1 MIDSRSKI
9 RGNQLLFL
17 LKLPRNKFL
26 RLLIN
31 IALIIFWFALGSLF
45 DGQVL
50 QSKLIN
56 TIFFFFAG
64 VMVNFDVY
72 LNVGQTF
79 YKFIEAIIKFTPII
93 LFTWYFW
100 NEKIKLRLRKYTT
113 TSNADELKKYA
124 DLKSQG
130 IITEEEF
137 QAKKKKLLDS

>member
-1 MIDSRSKI
+1 M
-9 RGNQLLFL
+9 
-17 LKLPRNKFL
+17 KLPRNKFL

-31 IALIIFWFALGSLF
+31 IALIIVWFALGSLF

-79 YKFIEAIIKFTPII
+79 YKFIEAIIKFTPVI

-100 NEKIKLRLRKYTT
+100 NENIKLRLRKYTT

-124 DLKSQG
+124 DLKSQS

>member
-1 MIDSRSKI
+1 M
-9 RGNQLLFL
+9 
-17 LKLPRNKFL
+17 KLPRNKFL

-31 IALIIFWFALGSLF
+31 IALIIVWFALGSLF

-100 NEKIKLRLRKYTT
+100 NENIKLRLRKYTT

>member
-1 MIDSRSKI
+1 M
-9 RGNQLLFL
+9 
-17 LKLPRNKFL
+17 KLPRNKFL

-31 IALIIFWFALGSLF
+31 IALIIVWFALGSLF

-100 NEKIKLRLRKYTT
+100 NENIKLRLRKYTT
-113 TSNADELKKYA
+113 TSNADELKQYS
-124 DLKSQG
+124 DLRDQG

-137 QAKKKKLLDS
+137 QAKKKKLLDL

>member
-1 MIDSRSKI
+1 M
-9 RGNQLLFL
+9 
-17 LKLPRNKFL
+17 KLPWNKFL

-31 IALIIFWFALGSLF
+31 IALIIVWFALGSLF

-56 TIFFFFAG
+56 TIFFFLAG
-64 VMVNFDVY
+64 LIVNFDVY

-100 NEKIKLRLRKYTT
+100 NENIKLRLRKYTT
-113 TSNADELKKYA
+113 TSNSDELKKYA
-124 DLKSQG
+124 DLKSQD

-137 QAKKKKLLDS
+137 QAKKKKLLDSWNAYHL

>member
-1 MIDSRSKI
+1 M
-9 RGNQLLFL
+9 
-17 LKLPRNKFL
+17 KLPRNKFL
-26 RLLIN
+26 RLIIN
-31 IALIIFWFALGSLF
+31 IALIIVWFALGSLF

-56 TIFFFFAG
+56 TIFFFFAS

-79 YKFIEAIIKFTPII
+79 YKFIEVIIKLTPII

-100 NEKIKLRLRKYTT
+100 NENIKLRLRTYIT

>member
-1 MIDSRSKI
+1 M
-9 RGNQLLFL
+9 
-17 LKLPRNKFL
+17 KLPRNKFL

-79 YKFIEAIIKFTPII
+79 YKFIEAVIKFTPII

-100 NEKIKLRLRKYTT
+100 NENIKLRLRKYTT

>member
-1 MIDSRSKI
+1 
-9 RGNQLLFL
+9 

-31 IALIIFWFALGSLF
+31 IALIIVWFALGSLF

-56 TIFFFFAG
+56 MIFFFFAG

-79 YKFIEAIIKFTPII
+79 YKFIEVIIKFTPII

-100 NEKIKLRLRKYTT
+100 NENIKLRPRIYTT
-113 TSNADELKKYA
+113 TSNADELKQYS
-124 DLKSQG
+124 DLRDQG

-137 QAKKKKLLDS
+137 QAKKKKLLDL

>member
-1 MIDSRSKI
+1 M
-9 RGNQLLFL
+9 
-17 LKLPRNKFL
+17 KLPKNKFL

-31 IALIIFWFALGSLF
+31 IALIIVWFALGSFF

-79 YKFIEAIIKFTPII
+79 YKFIEVIIKFSPII
-93 LFTWYFW
+93 LFTWFFW
-100 NEKIKLRLRKYTT
+100 NENIKLRLRKYTT

-124 DLKSQG
+124 DLKDQG

>member
-1 MIDSRSKI
+1 M
-9 RGNQLLFL
+9 
-17 LKLPRNKFL
+17 KLPWNKFL

-31 IALIIFWFALGSLF
+31 IALIIVWFALGSLF

-56 TIFFFFAG
+56 TIFFFLAG
-64 VMVNFDVY
+64 LIVNFDVY

-100 NEKIKLRLRKYTT
+100 NENIKLRLRKYTT
-113 TSNADELKKYA
+113 TSNSDELKKYA
-124 DLKSQG
+124 DLKSQD

-137 QAKKKKLLDS
+137 QAKMKKLLDSWNAYHL

>member
-1 MIDSRSKI
+1 M
-9 RGNQLLFL
+9 
-17 LKLPRNKFL
+17 KLPRNKFL

-31 IALIIFWFALGSLF
+31 IALIIVWFALGSLF

-79 YKFIEAIIKFTPII
+79 YKFIEAVIKFTPII

-100 NEKIKLRLRKYTT
+100 NENIKLRLRKYTT
-113 TSNADELKKYA
+113 TSNAGELKKYA

>member
-1 MIDSRSKI
+1 M
-9 RGNQLLFL
+9 
-17 LKLPRNKFL
+17 KLPKNKFL

-31 IALIIFWFALGSLF
+31 IALIIVWFALGSFF

-56 TIFFFFAG
+56 AIFFFFAG

-79 YKFIEAIIKFTPII
+79 YKFIEAIIKLSPII

-100 NEKIKLRLRKYTT
+100 NENIKLRLRKYTT

-124 DLKSQG
+124 DLKDQG

>member
-1 MIDSRSKI
+1 M
-9 RGNQLLFL
+9 
-17 LKLPRNKFL
+17 KLPKNKFL

-31 IALIIFWFALGSLF
+31 IALIIVWFALGSLF

-56 TIFFFFAG
+56 TIFFFFSG

-79 YKFIEAIIKFTPII
+79 YKFIEVIIKFSPII
-93 LFTWYFW
+93 LFTWFFW
-100 NEKIKLRLRKYTT
+100 NENIKFRLRKYTT

-124 DLKSQG
+124 DLKDQG

-137 QAKKKKLLDS
+137 QVKKKKLLNL

>member
-1 MIDSRSKI
+1 M
-9 RGNQLLFL
+9 
-17 LKLPRNKFL
+17 KLPRNKFL

-31 IALIIFWFALGSLF
+31 IALIIVWFALGSLF

-79 YKFIEAIIKFTPII
+79 YKFIEVIIKFTPII

-100 NEKIKLRLRKYTT
+100 NENIKLRPRIYTT
-113 TSNADELKKYA
+113 TSNANELKQYS
-124 DLKSQG
+124 DLRDQG

-137 QAKKKKLLDS
+137 QAKKKKLLDL

>member
-1 MIDSRSKI
+1 M
-9 RGNQLLFL
+9 
-17 LKLPRNKFL
+17 KLPKNKFL

-31 IALIIFWFALGSLF
+31 IALIIVWFALGSFF

-56 TIFFFFAG
+56 AIFFFFAG

-100 NEKIKLRLRKYTT
+100 NENIKLRLRKYTT

-124 DLKSQG
+124 DLKDQG

>member
-1 MIDSRSKI
+1 M
-9 RGNQLLFL
+9 
-17 LKLPRNKFL
+17 KLPKNKFL

-31 IALIIFWFALGSLF
+31 IALIIVWFALGSFF

-79 YKFIEAIIKFTPII
+79 YKFIEVIIKFSPII
-93 LFTWYFW
+93 FFTWFFW
-100 NEKIKLRLRKYTT
+100 NENIKLRLRKYTT

-124 DLKSQG
+124 DLKNQG
-130 IITEEEF
+130 IITEVEF

>member
-1 MIDSRSKI
+1 M
-9 RGNQLLFL
+9 
-17 LKLPRNKFL
+17 KLPRNKFL

-31 IALIIFWFALGSLF
+31 IALIIVWFALGSLF

-64 VMVNFDVY
+64 VMVNFDIY

-79 YKFIEAIIKFTPII
+79 YKFIEAVIKFSPII
-93 LFTWYFW
+93 LFTWCFW
-100 NEKIKLRLRKYTT
+100 NENIKLRLRKYTT

>member
-1 MIDSRSKI
+1 M
-9 RGNQLLFL
+9 
-17 LKLPRNKFL
+17 KLPRNKFL

-31 IALIIFWFALGSLF
+31 IALIIVWFALGSLF

-79 YKFIEAIIKFTPII
+79 YKFIEAVIKLTPII

-100 NEKIKLRLRKYTT
+100 NENIKLRLRKYTT

-124 DLKSQG
+124 DLKSQS

>member
-1 MIDSRSKI
+1 M
-9 RGNQLLFL
+9 
-17 LKLPRNKFL
+17 KLPKNKFL

-31 IALIIFWFALGSLF
+31 IALIIVWFALGSLF

-56 TIFFFFAG
+56 TIFFFFSG

-79 YKFIEAIIKFTPII
+79 YKFIEVIIKFSPII
-93 LFTWYFW
+93 LFTWFFW
-100 NEKIKLRLRKYTT
+100 NENIKLRLRKYTT
-113 TSNADELKKYA
+113 ISNVDELKKYA
-124 DLKSQG
+124 DLRDQG

-137 QAKKKKLLDS
+137 QAKKNKLLNL